1 MSKKSELK
9 KKIAESGA
17 EIELLEKKRG
27 RSQSAL
33 LEAMINGQ
41 TPNPTDVEYFRVFS
55 SLIELE
61 RQNLNKLK
69 AELEAS
75 AATFGRAKVLNN

>member
-9 KKIAESGA
+9 KAIQESED
-17 EIELLEKKRG
+17 EIESLEKKRT

-33 LEAMINGQ
+33 LEAFLNHT
-41 TPNPTDVEYFRVFS
+41 TPSDKDAEHFRVFS

-61 RQNLNKLK
+61 RENLRKLRD
-69 AELEAS
+69 ELDAIENPS
-75 AATFGRAKVLNN
+75 

>member
-55 SLIELE
+55 SLIEL
-61 RQNLNKLK
+61 
-69 AELEAS
+69 
-75 AATFGRAKVLNN
+75 

>member
-1 MSKKSELK
+1 MRKAETVKRK
-9 KKIAESGA
+9 TGAESGA

-69 AELEAS
+69 AELEA
-75 AATFGRAKVLNN
+75 L

>member
-27 RSQSAL
+27 RSQSDL

-69 AELEAS
+69 AELEA
-75 AATFGRAKVLNN
+75 L

>member
-69 AELEAS
+69 AELEA
-75 AATFGRAKVLNN
+75 L

>member
-9 KKIAESGA
+9 KAIAESEK
-17 EIELLEKKRG
+17 EIDELEKKRG

-33 LEAMINGQ
+33 LEAMLNH
-41 TPNPTDVEYFRVFS
+41 TDPKKNDEEYFRTYS

-61 RQNLNKLK
+61 RKKLQSLRD
-69 AELEAS
+69 EL
-75 AATFGRAKVLNN
+75 AALDKKDDK